1 MRSGRRYNGESSMS
15 SNIQTYL
22 DLVPSQHSN
31 KPNFISVLN
40 TIIQPLVDI
49 QNLMQQM
56 PEYFDLNLAVGVQLD
71 AVGEWVGITRYL
83 PQEITGVYFAFNED
97 GVGFNLGVWKGPFD
111 PDSGLIAMPDSIYR
125 IMIQF
130 KILSNKWDG
139 TIPTA
144 YADFATVFPPGQYV
158 FIIDNQDMS
167 MSVGLVGIDLGPIGI
182 GILEQGYFPFKPEG
196 VRIKEYIVDP
206 LGRKIFGFN
215 LNNDVFGGFNVG
227 YFATTIVPL

>member
-97 GVGFNLGVWKGPFD
+97 GVGFNLGVW
-111 PDSGLIAMPDSIYR
+111 
-125 IMIQF
+125 
-130 KILSNKWDG
+130 
-139 TIPTA
+139 
-144 YADFATVFPPGQYV
+144 
-158 FIIDNQDMS
+158 
-167 MSVGLVGIDLGPIGI
+167 
-182 GILEQGYFPFKPEG
+182 
-196 VRIKEYIVDP
+196 
-206 LGRKIFGFN
+206 
-215 LNNDVFGGFNVG
+215 
-227 YFATTIVPL
+227 